1 MARFDDLLETVETY
15 QSLAAENYDR
25 IRKLAEEMRDGMCAY
40 LGSRD
45 GVCVHLVPPMGSF
58 EPRPY
63 GDQAFSIPPMG
74 FRPLGPVHF
83 GVAVR
88 VTKGTDW
95 LRLALECRKSGDTFR
110 VLMEGGR
117 EYSFE
122 LPLAD
127 NDPEPF
133 YEELYQ
139 HVRGWFQER
148 IDRYNEGDFGTR
160 EIGFDFADGHEDA
173 KV

>member
-1 MARFDDLLETVETY
+1 MSRFDDLLGTVETY
-15 QSLAAENYDR
+15 QSLASENYDR
-25 IRKLAEEMRDGMCAY
+25 IRRLAEELREGLCGF
-40 LGSRD
+40 LGSQD
-45 GVCVHLVPPMGSF
+45 GACVHLVPPGGAF

-63 GDQAFSIPPMG
+63 GDQAFSIAPRG
-74 FRPLGPVHF
+74 FRPLGPVQF
-83 GVAVR
+83 GLAIR

-95 LRLALECRKSGDTFR
+95 LRLVLECRKSGETFR
-110 VLMEGGR
+110 VIMEGDKA
-117 EYSFE
+117 YTFQ

-133 YEELYQ
+133 YEEIFH

-148 IDRYNEGDFGTR
+148 IDRYNEGDSGTR
-160 EIGFDFADGHEDA
+160 EIGFDFADGQEEV